1 MADRLDMLLNDYM
14 TGMLQVKI
22 NSRERWITR
31 EKHEERVGGS
41 GTSINMSPQER
52 RLLIIESDS
61 QLQKMIDQKQTL
73 DELMNTV
80 SQEVKTIIKLR
91 FKEKKQWWQI
101 ATRLYIDERTARRK
115 YDNLKELLRN
125 SLWTELIG

>member
-1 MADRLDMLLNDYM
+1 MADRLDMLLSDYM

-41 GTSINMSPQER
+41 GTSSNTSSQER
-52 RLLIIESDS
+52 RLLIIESDT

-80 SQEVKTIIKLR
+80 SQEIKTIIVLR
-91 FKEKKQWWQI
+91 FREKKQWWQI